1 MFKATAA
8 QVRLELVNDEARQRR
23 IALAQV
29 LKECAEVCLDQR
41 IQRRLLGAMPAI
53 EMLIA
58 EALGLSP
65 GVQVVRN
72 GHARQSGQATQAHE
86 ADDDPI
92 WCARSAL

>member
-1 MFKATAA
+1 MSAAVAFHPDEAMVQATAA
-8 QVRLELVNDEARQRR
+8 KVRLELVNDEARQRR

-58 EALGLSP
+58 DLRARCTCN
-65 GVQVVRN
+65 GVQ
-72 GHARQSGQATQAHE
+72 
-86 ADDDPI
+86 
-92 WCARSAL
+92 